1 LEVRSRPITL
11 WSLNGLT
18 TPMPTRNLRQDTIK
32 PLPYLGARNEQCFDW
47 DQQLIGFGVRVY
59 PTGRK
64 TFVCSYR
71 VQGRRRIA
79 TLGRADILKLD
90 TARKKAVAYLGQ
102 VAEGL
107 DPQAPK
113 DTLKAAG
120 TMKSLV
126 DAYIGRHAKLKKG
139 TWADDEAYL
148 ARHLLPQFGSRLAL
162 AITTDDMAAL
172 HSEIGSKH
180 PYAANR
186 LLEIV
191 RKMYNLGRKWGLVP
205 IDKANPASGV
215 ERFPETKR
223 RRFVT
228 PDELPQLSKAIE
240 QEFDEYVR
248 HAIWL
253 LLLTGLRRGELLN
266 AKWSDIDWKQRTLSI
281 PKTKNG
287 EALLAPLSHA
297 AVARL
302 KLVPRMQD
310 NPYIIC
316 GRKAGQA
323 LVNLNDAWNRIRTT
337 AGLQDLRIHDLRRTV
352 GSWLVRD
359 GASLHLVGSVL
370 NHKDQKTTAGYAYF
384 QTKERHKALDKHGR
398 NVIDFASRLPAAS
411 TSALEQSPAPSIN
424 LPPCRW
430 QIHTFTR
437 EALYKLV
444 WSEPTRTL
452 SKRFGISD
460 VGLAKVCRRA
470 NIPTPDRGYWARVT
484 AGQECEK
491 THLPPLETAAT
502 KIVRFRGRG
511 RSESNWGR

>member
-1 LEVRSRPITL
+1 
-11 WSLNGLT
+11 
-18 TPMPTRNLRQDTIK
+18 MK
-32 PLPYLGARNEQCFDW
+32 QCIYW
-47 DQQLIGFGVRVY
+47 DQQLTGFGVRVY
-59 PTGRK
+59 PTGRR

-102 VAEGL
+102 AAEGL

-120 TMKSLV
+120 TVKSLAE
-126 DAYIGRHAKLKKG
+126 AYIGRHAKLKKG

-148 ARHLLPQFGSRLAL
+148 ARHLLPRFGSRLAL
-162 AITTDDMAAL
+162 AITTDDMATL
-172 HSEIGSKH
+172 HAEIGSKH

-205 IDKANPASGV
+205 MDKANPASGV

-297 AVARL
+297 A
-302 KLVPRMQD
+302 
-310 NPYIIC
+310 I
-316 GRKAGQA
+316 
-323 LVNLNDAWNRIRTT
+323 
-337 AGLQDLRIHDLRRTV
+337 
-352 GSWLVRD
+352 
-359 GASLHLVGSVL
+359 
-370 NHKDQKTTAGYAYF
+370 
-384 QTKERHKALDKHGR
+384 
-398 NVIDFASRLPAAS
+398 AAS
-411 TSALEQSPAPSIN
+411 KSCPNARQSVHHLRPEGGATPG
-424 LPPCRW
+424 
-430 QIHTFTR
+430 Q
-437 EALYKLV
+437 
-444 WSEPTRTL
+444 
-452 SKRFGISD
+452 SKRR
-460 VGLAKVCRRA
+460 VEPNPRRRR
-470 NIPTPDRGYWARVT
+470 PS
-484 AGQECEK
+484 
-491 THLPPLETAAT
+491 
-502 KIVRFRGRG
+502 RF
-511 RSESNWGR
+511 ENP

>member
-1 LEVRSRPITL
+1 
-11 WSLNGLT
+11 
-18 TPMPTRNLRQDTIK
+18 MPTKNLRQDTIK
-32 PLPYLGARNEQCFDW
+32 PLPYVGAKNAQCIYW
-47 DQQLIGFGVRVY
+47 DQQLPGFGVRVY
-59 PTGRK
+59 PNGRRV
-64 TFVCSYR
+64 FVCSYR
-71 VQGRRRIA
+71 VQGRKRLA
-79 TLGRADILKLD
+79 TLGRGDVLRLD
-90 TARKKAVAYLGQ
+90 LARKKAVSYLGQ
-102 VAEGL
+102 VAEGI

-113 DTLKAAG
+113 DVLKAAG
-120 TMKSLV
+120 TVKSLAE
-126 DAYIGRHAKLKKG
+126 AYIGRHAKLKKN
-139 TWADDEAYL
+139 TWVEDESYL
-148 ARHLLPQFGSRLAL
+148 ARHLIPRFGTRLAL
-162 AITTDDMAAL
+162 AISTDDMAAL
-172 HSEIGSKH
+172 HAEIGSKH

-205 IDKANPASGV
+205 VDNANPASGV

-240 QEFDEYVR
+240 QELDEYVR

-297 AVARL
+297 AISRL
-302 KLVPRMQD
+302 KTVPHMQD

-316 GRKAGQA
+316 GRKTGQPS
-323 LVNLNDAWNRIRTT
+323 VNLNDAWSRIRKA
-337 AGLQDLRIHDLRRTV
+337 AGLNDLRIHDLRRTV

-384 QTKERHKALDKHGR
+384 QTKERHRALDKHGR
-398 NVIDFASRLPAAS
+398 NVVDFASRLPTVSADVGDRLSEPS
-411 TSALEQSPAPSIN
+411 TTPPPSRGP
-424 LPPCRW
+424 L
-430 QIHTFTR
+430 HTLTR

-452 SKRFGISD
+452 SKRLGISD
-460 VGLAKVCRRA
+460 VGLAKVCSRA
-470 NIPTPDRGYWARVT
+470 NIPTPDRGYWARVA
-484 AGQECEK
+484 AGHECVK
-491 THLPPLETAAT
+491 TPLPALDTAAA
-502 KIVRFRGRG
+502 KIVGFRGRG
-511 RSESNWGR
+511 RSQSDCVTDRQ